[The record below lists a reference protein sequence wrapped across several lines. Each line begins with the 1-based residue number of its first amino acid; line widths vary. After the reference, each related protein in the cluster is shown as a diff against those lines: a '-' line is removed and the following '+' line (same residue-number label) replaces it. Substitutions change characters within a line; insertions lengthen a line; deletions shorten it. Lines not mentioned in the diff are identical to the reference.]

1 MSKKSTFTLRSG
13 NKPSSFKVMGAS
25 PAKSWADS
33 LQTGLTVAG
42 MVPGLGNIA
51 DAVNTGISGARAGYA
66 KFTGD
71 EAGVKKNMANMAI
84 NAASMIPGAGLA
96 VGGAKLGAKAVKGG
110 KEVAKQV
117 AKKAAKKATTT
128 GAKKAVAAKVDSDT
142 KKAKDKKTVAM
153 KGKSDTGQN
162 MV

>member
-1 MSKKSTFTLRSG
+1 MSKKTAFTLRSG
-13 NKPSSFKVMGAS
+13 NSTSFKEMGSS
-25 PAKSWADS
+25 PVKSWADK

-51 DAVNTGISGARAGYA
+51 DALNTGISGARAGYA

-96 VGGAKLGAKAVKGG
+96 VGAGKLATKGG
-110 KEVAKQV
+110 KEVAKKV
-117 AKKAAKKATTT
+117 AKKAVKKATTT

-142 KKAKDKKTVAM
+142 KKATDKKTVAI
-153 KGKSDTGQN
+153 KGTSDAGQN
-162 MV
+162 MI